1 MLFQSVAVLRY
12 SIVDVGY
19 RLVAEADQGL
29 SDFYRSLIP
38 RYKGVRRQR
47 YGAHI
52 SVVRH
57 EIPLNLDAWGKHD
70 GEEIEFWYDN
80 EIKWGKVYYWL
91 NCFSKKLE
99 EVRTE
104 LGLPVS
110 SEYTR
115 PPDSWVKC
123 FHLTLGNVKEGV

>member
-1 MLFQSVAVLRY
+1 MLYNAIGKLDY
-12 SIVDVGY
+12 KIVEVGY
-19 RLVAEADQGL
+19 RLVVEVDQDIA
-29 SDFYRSLIP
+29 DFYRSLIP
-38 RYKGVRRQR
+38 KSRCVNRQR

-57 EIPLNLDAWGKHD
+57 ETPVNLDVWGKYQ
-70 GEEIEFWYDN
+70 GEMVEFTYDS
-80 EIKWGKVYYWL
+80 EIKWGTVYYWL

-110 SEYTR
+110 SQYTR
-115 PPDSWVKC
+115 PPGSWVKC
-123 FHLTLGNVKEGV
+123 FHMTVGNNKDV